1 MKTEN
6 TSSALKIE
14 APYVIDYIYD
24 NSGSIN
30 FYHQLV
36 RQSDN
41 AILYANESL
50 DNVFLRCWELGIKRN
65 DVVVL

>member
-1 MKTEN
+1 METKN
-6 TSSALKIE
+6 TSRAPKIE
-14 APYVIDYIYD
+14 AHYVIDYVYD
-24 NSGSIN
+24 NPGGIN

-41 AILYANESL
+41 AILYANENL
-50 DNVFLRCWELGIKRN
+50 DNVFLRCWELGIKQN